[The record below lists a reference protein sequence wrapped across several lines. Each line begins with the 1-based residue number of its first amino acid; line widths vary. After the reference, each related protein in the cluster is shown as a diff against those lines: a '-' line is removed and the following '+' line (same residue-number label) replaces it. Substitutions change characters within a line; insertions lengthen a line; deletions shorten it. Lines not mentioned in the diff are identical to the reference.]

1 MNMDKTVSLPHQP
14 DKRTVGKKVTFS
26 PLIFFNSFS
35 ASSVDW

>member
-26 PLIFFNSFS
+26 LISFNAFS